1 MKNNLTILFFLI
13 AFSNSVFADIT
24 LYCKQETRDI
34 VERGVIKEV
43 EHKHLW
49 KILVK
54 DTNIVI
60 LDPPNITKHGYLERK
75 KFLEDFETIIASK
88 AVFLDGG
95 ISFAQKIKIN
105 RSTGKTVFDTFEKG
119 SPMVFDHL
127 NCSKE
132 KIN

>member
-1 MKNNLTILFFLI
+1 MEKFIVFGNYCEDAICRREPFRKEHLDRLRNL
-13 AFSNSVFADIT
+13 
-24 LYCKQETRDI
+24 
-34 VERGVIKEV
+34 
-43 EHKHLW
+43 
-49 KILVK
+49 K

-132 KIN
+132 TVGVCKYLIK